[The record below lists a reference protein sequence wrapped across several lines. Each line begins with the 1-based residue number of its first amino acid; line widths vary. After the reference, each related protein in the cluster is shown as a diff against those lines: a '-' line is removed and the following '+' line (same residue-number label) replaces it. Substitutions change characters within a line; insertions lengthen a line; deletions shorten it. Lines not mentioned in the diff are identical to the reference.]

1 MLRWAREHICPRTE
15 MRCGYAVSGGYLDVL
30 NLEQAAHGCPWNDV
44 TCFVAVSGWRVE
56 VLWRAPAHGAP

>member
-1 MLRWAREHICPRTE
+1 
-15 MRCGYAVSGGYLDVL
+15 VSPWYLDVL
-30 NLEQAAHGCPWNDV
+30 DLAQAQGCPWNDV